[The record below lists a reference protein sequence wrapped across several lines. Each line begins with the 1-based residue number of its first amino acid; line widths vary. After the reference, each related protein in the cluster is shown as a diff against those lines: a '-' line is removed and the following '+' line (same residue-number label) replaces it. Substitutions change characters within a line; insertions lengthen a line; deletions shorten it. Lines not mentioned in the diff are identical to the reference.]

1 MWHTDGMF
9 SSGWHGLSMF
19 FWLIIL
25 IVAVV
30 LLVKALSKKR
40 DVPSNAL
47 NILDERYAAGEITDE
62 EYKRRKS
69 ELNKQ

>member
-1 MWHTDGMF
+1 
-9 SSGWHGLSMF
+9 
-19 FWLIIL
+19 L
-25 IVAVV
+25 IVAIV

>member
-9 SSGWHGLSMF
+9 SSGWHGLGIL

-30 LLVKALSKKR
+30 LLVKALSKKK
-40 DVPSNAL
+40 DVSSNAL